1 MSERISL
8 SRELVF
14 CVFPLSLAL
23 DRRKCRSRRAVEEG
37 LAIAYAHAILAKKNV
52 LSLSSIAL
60 DRRRGSELAIRS
72 IGEKAARWR
81 ESGRALEE
89 EGW

>member
-1 MSERISL
+1 MELVSYMSRGRRGGGRVHMSERISL

-37 LAIAYAHAILAKKNV
+37 LAIAYAHAILAKKKKRP
-52 LSLSSIAL
+52 LSLSL
-60 DRRRGSELAIRS
+60 R
-72 IGEKAARWR
+72 
-81 ESGRALEE
+81 
-89 EGW
+89 